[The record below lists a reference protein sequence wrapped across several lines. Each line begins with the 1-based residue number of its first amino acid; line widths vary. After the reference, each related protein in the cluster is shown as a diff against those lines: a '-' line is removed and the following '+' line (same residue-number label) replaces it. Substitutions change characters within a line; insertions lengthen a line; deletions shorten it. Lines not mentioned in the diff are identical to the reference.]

1 MRRLSDSPLF
11 PRVVAALV
19 AGTMAATT
27 MAPAALAQG
36 AAPAEATPAPA
47 PPTPAQKAEAK
58 KAYNAGKKAYGS
70 EDFAA
75 AAEAFKQA
83 DDTIPSPHAKYWY
96 AVSLDKADAEDAQLM
111 EKIAA
116 YDAYIA
122 DPGADKVGQ
131 DLFEGAAK
139 RLDELKAKA
148 PATVKLTSVPEGATV
163 TVDGQAQEGPTPL
176 ELTLAAGTHKIAV
189 GAEGYLTKEIEVTLE
204 GTQTLE
210 QSVELEAE
218 PPPPAEPEPEPPPA
232 APEPPPPPPEE
243 PSKVPAY
250 VTLGIAGAGAIVGTI
265 FGVSALQKKSDFDD
279 NPTNELADDV
289 ERNALISD
297 MAFGVAITLGV
308 TGVVLLTS
316 KEETAA
322 KMERLPHKAKL
333 QVAPYVGRKSGGAA
347 ARITF

>member
-19 AGTMAATT
+19 AGAMAATT
-27 MAPAALAQG
+27 LAPAAQAQG
-36 AAPAEATPAPA
+36 TAEAAPAPA

-75 AAEAFKQA
+75 AAEAFKKA
-83 DDTIPSPHAKYWY
+83 DATIPSPHAKYWY
-96 AVSLDKADAEDAQLM
+96 AVSLDKSDAEDAKLM

-116 YDAYIA
+116 YDAYLA
-122 DPGADKVGQ
+122 DAGADQVGQ

-139 RLDELKAKA
+139 RLDELKGKA
-148 PATVKLTSVPEGATV
+148 PATVKLTSVPEGATI
-163 TVDGQAQEGPTPL
+163 TVDGEAQQGATPL

-189 GAEGYLTKEIEVTLE
+189 AAEGYLTKEIEVTLE

-218 PPPPAEPEPEPPPA
+218 PPPPVEAEPEPPPA

-250 VTLGIAGAGAIVGTI
+250 VTLGIAGAGAVVGTI
-265 FGVSALQKKSDFDD
+265 FGVSALSKKSDFDD

-322 KMERLPHKAKL
+322 KMNRLPRKAKL

>member
-1 MRRLSDSPLF
+1 MRKTSESPLF

-19 AGTMAATT
+19 AGAMAATT
-27 MAPAALAQG
+27 VAPAALAQG
-36 AAPAEATPAPA
+36 AAPATAAPA
-47 PPTPAQKAEAK
+47 PTPAQKAEAK

-75 AAEAFKQA
+75 AAESFKKA
-83 DDTIPSPHAKYWY
+83 DETIPSPHAKYWY
-96 AVSLDKADAEDAQLM
+96 AVSLDKSDAEDAKLM

-116 YDAYIA
+116 FEAYIGDPTA
-122 DPGADKVGQ
+122 DTVGQ
-131 DLFEGAAK
+131 DLFEGAAA

-163 TVDGQAQEGPTPL
+163 TVDGAAQEGTTPL

-189 GAEGYLTKEIEVTLE
+189 AAEGYLPKEIEVTLE

-210 QSVELEAE
+210 QSMELEAE
-218 PPPPAEPEPEPPPA
+218 PPPPAPEPEAEPVVEAPA
-232 APEPPPPPPEE
+232 PPPPPAKE

-250 VTLGIAGAGAIVGTI
+250 VTLGIAGAGAVVGTI
-265 FGVSALQKKSDFDD
+265 FGVSALSKKSDFDD

-322 KMERLPHKAKL
+322 KMQRLPHKAKL
-333 QVAPYVGRKSGGAA
+333 QVAPYIGSKSGGAA